1 MGVLE
6 DKISPFSNL
15 KTGTTV
21 ILMVTLTI
29 QVQQLF
35 TAVVLASAATDFLY
49 LGVHNC
55 FAVGS
60 TV

>member
-1 MGVLE
+1 M
-6 DKISPFSNL
+6 
-15 KTGTTV
+15 

-55 FAVGS
+55 FAIGS
-60 TV
+60 AVLSVLVHSSSVTEVLT